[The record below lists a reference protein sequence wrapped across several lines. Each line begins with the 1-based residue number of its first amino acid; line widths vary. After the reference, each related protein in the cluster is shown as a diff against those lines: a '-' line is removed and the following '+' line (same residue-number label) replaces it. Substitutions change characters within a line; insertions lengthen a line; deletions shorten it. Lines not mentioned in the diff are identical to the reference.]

1 MASWGTRKAI
11 VTSYTWTSLS
21 SVGSLVAHATVD
33 PGKLYNTS
41 LLSACGVVRET
52 AEMAGKGGGK
62 ARGAYFQGVDSE
74 GCGGRVGP
82 RSRDPGKTSCVA
94 CFELCPPALS

>member
-21 SVGSLVAHATVD
+21 SMGNLVAHATVD
-33 PGKLYNTS
+33 PGKLCNTS
-41 LLSACGVVRET
+41 LLSARGVVRET

-62 ARGAYFQGVDSE
+62 ARGAYFKVLTQKAVEAALAQGLETQEKLV
-74 GCGGRVGP
+74 VWL
-82 RSRDPGKTSCVA
+82 VLN
-94 CFELCPPALS
+94 FVLQL

>member
-33 PGKLYNTS
+33 PGRLCNTS

-62 ARGAYFQGVDSE
+62 ARGAYFKVLTQKAVEAALAQGLETQEKLV
-74 GCGGRVGP
+74 VWLVLNFVLQP
-82 RSRDPGKTSCVA
+82 
-94 CFELCPPALS
+94 